1 MDFAMKQ
8 KIDAVLDRVKEPES
22 GLSIWIISSELPI
35 SAPEI
40 PNVFYL
46 YSRNII
52 GILTISV

>member
-22 GLSIWIISSELPI
+22 GLSIRIISSELPI